1 MTPEELAEIYAAA
14 FPGSRGWSA
23 GEFVELL
30 ASPHVFLVSR
40 QQAFALG
47 RVIADEAE
55 LLTIATHP
63 NSQGQGLA
71 RRCLRDFCKTAHS
84 RGATSAFL
92 EVAAD
97 NLAALYLYE
106 SDGWQKTG
114 LRKGYYT
121 RNAGGPVDA
130 VLMGKGLT

>member
-23 GEFVELL
+23 DEFAELL

-55 LLTIATHP
+55 LLTIATYP
-63 NSQGQGLA
+63 DRQGQGLG
-71 RRCLRDFCKTAHS
+71 RHCLRDFCDTAHV
-84 RGATSAFL
+84 RGAARAFL

-97 NLAALYLYE
+97 NHAALYLYE

-114 LRKGYYT
+114 LRKGYYA
-121 RNAGGPVDA
+121 RSAGGPVDA
-130 VLMGKGLT
+130 VLMGKSLT